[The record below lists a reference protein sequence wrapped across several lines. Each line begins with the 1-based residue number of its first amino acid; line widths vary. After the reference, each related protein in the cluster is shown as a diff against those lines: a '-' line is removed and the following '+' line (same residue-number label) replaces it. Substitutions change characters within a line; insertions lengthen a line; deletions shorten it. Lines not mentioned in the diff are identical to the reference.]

1 MNIQDA
7 WEKAVETTR
16 LLRPRVKPLL
26 TFEATR
32 VPYIFLAKSSVNRG
46 DTVVR
51 KGEVVVE
58 KPSIVLPMGL
68 PQFEGFELE
77 EGMELNEDLFKS
89 FLLVRGVKFPS
100 MKYHNTTDAL
110 EVREGSLDSAISHY
124 MNYLGRSEDTHT
136 GLLTGEEDVWQFAV
150 LILVCQQ
157 VARSAPG
164 DLKNLLEEPPKN
176 ELS

>member
-1 MNIQDA
+1 MQSA
-7 WEKAVETTR
+7 WQKAVDTTR
-16 LLRPRVKPLL
+16 LLRPRIQPLR
-26 TFEATR
+26 TFESTK
-32 VPYIFLAKSSVNRG
+32 VPYIFLAPSSVNRG

-77 EGMELNEDLFKS
+77 EGMALNEDLFKS
-89 FLLVRGVKFPS
+89 FLLVRGVKLPS
-100 MKYHNTTDAL
+100 MKYHNTTGTL
-110 EVREGSLDSAISHY
+110 EVRDGSLDSAIAHY
-124 MNYLGRSEDTHT
+124 RNHLGRSEDTHT
-136 GLLTGEEDVWQFAV
+136 GLLAGEEDVWPLAV

-164 DLKNLLEEPPKN
+164 DLKNLLEEPPLPG
-176 ELS
+176 LS